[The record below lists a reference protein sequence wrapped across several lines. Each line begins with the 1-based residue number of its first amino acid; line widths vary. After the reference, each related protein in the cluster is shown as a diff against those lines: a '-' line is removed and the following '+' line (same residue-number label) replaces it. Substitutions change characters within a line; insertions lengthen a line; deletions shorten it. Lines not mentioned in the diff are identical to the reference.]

1 MQAAVSVA
9 FSHPSG
15 IYLSILPCLKSLMM
29 LDLRLTRGI
38 WKYFS
43 MCTSDIVSVFPSC
56 SFLTSEH
63 QCLQS
68 LICISKSTIAKTS
81 EWFGPSFNL
90 LEEIVAICSFD
101 SRLNVIR
108 CCLLVW
114 IWVTRIAPTYFND
127 FCIIILDRFLPLR
140 KKDGQLNRRL
150 LVGRRSSFS
159 HYLRK

>member
-15 IYLSILPCLKSLMM
+15 IYLSILPCLKSLMIAG
-29 LDLRLTRGI
+29 LRLTHGT
-38 WKYFS
+38 WKIFFQ
-43 MCTSDIVSVFPSC
+43 CVHQIVSVFPSC

-114 IWVTRIAPTYFND
+114 I
-127 FCIIILDRFLPLR
+127 
-140 KKDGQLNRRL
+140 
-150 LVGRRSSFS
+150 
-159 HYLRK
+159 

>member
-15 IYLSILPCLKSLMM
+15 IYLSILPCLKSLMIAG
-29 LDLRLTRGI
+29 LRLTHGYLENI
-38 WKYFS
+38 FS

-114 IWVTRIAPTYFND
+114 I
-127 FCIIILDRFLPLR
+127 
-140 KKDGQLNRRL
+140 
-150 LVGRRSSFS
+150 
-159 HYLRK
+159 